1 MFARNLNGGRLGL
14 SLDLLRSH
22 GLARM
27 EMPGSGEKGGRP
39 AEIWFAANAT
49 GASDMIRGLE
59 ADKPGLIENRGLVVS
74 GVSVV
79 YDNGKKGASEGWR
92 CRPEVPK
99 NSLAVNDQND
109 KYDQSPRT

>member
-49 GASDMIRGLE
+49 GA
-59 ADKPGLIENRGLVVS
+59 
-74 GVSVV
+74 
-79 YDNGKKGASEGWR
+79 
-92 CRPEVPK
+92 
-99 NSLAVNDQND
+99 
-109 KYDQSPRT
+109 